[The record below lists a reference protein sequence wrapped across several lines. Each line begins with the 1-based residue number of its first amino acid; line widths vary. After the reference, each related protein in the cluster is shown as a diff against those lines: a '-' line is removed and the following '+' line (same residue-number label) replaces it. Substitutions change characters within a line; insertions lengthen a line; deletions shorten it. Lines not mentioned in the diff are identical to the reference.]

1 MKPFNVLRGYIV
13 RANITQM
20 ELSKLVGISHVALS
34 KRLMGKVEFTRTD
47 MLAIQNVLNRRLGRQ
62 LTIDELFFRDV

>member
-34 KRLMGKVEFTRTD
+34 KRLMYKVEFTRRD
-47 MLAIQNVLNRRLGRQ
+47 MLAIQNVLNRRLGMQ
-62 LTIDELFFRDV
+62 LTIDELFFRDI